1 MKDLMV
7 SIIVPTYNH
16 EKYIKK
22 ALDSILMQ
30 KTQYSYEVLV
40 GEDASTDHTRN
51 VIEQYEKEY
60 PGKINVFYRQEN
72 LSKAKYSNSADLKRR
87 TKGKYII
94 ILEGDDFWISNEKI
108 EKQVNFLE
116 KNPEYVAI
124 AHNCVVVDE
133 NDNPNGDV
141 YPECKAEEYTF
152 KQYLCGIYPGQLATM
167 LCRNFMIQDIF
178 DKTILEKNLSPGDKL
193 IYFGLLTNG
202 KIYCMQEQMSA
213 YRHIRKGGS
222 SYSANYKYD
231 FKKDENW
238 YSELLQLAYLQKN
251 IEGIKCAE
259 TLYLGCLIHGLKK
272 KQLSIKD
279 FIQYKKN
286 IKAFIIAFCGYIE
299 RMYAIY
305 ISKNGRAN

>member
-1 MKDLMV
+1 MKELML

-22 ALDSILMQ
+22 ALESILMQ
-30 KTQYSYEVLV
+30 KTKYSYEVLV
-40 GEDASTDHTRN
+40 GEDASTDNTRN
-51 VIEQYEKEY
+51 VIKQYEKEH
-60 PGKINVFYRQEN
+60 PGKITVFYRQQN
-72 LSKAKYSNSADLKRR
+72 LSKSKYSNSADLRR
-87 TKGKYII
+87 RAKGKYII
-94 ILEGDDFWISNEKI
+94 TLEGDDFWTSDEKI
-108 EKQVNFLE
+108 EKQINFLE
-116 KNPEYVAI
+116 GHPDYVAI

-133 NDNPNGDV
+133 NDNPNGDI
-141 YPECKAEEYTF
+141 YPECKVEEYTF

-193 IYFGLLTNG
+193 IYFGLLTSG

-238 YSELLQLAYLQKN
+238 YSELLQLAYVQKH
-251 IEGIKCAE
+251 IEGINCAE

-272 KQLSIKD
+272 KQLSIRY
-279 FIQYKKN
+279 FIQYKRN
-286 IKAFIIAFCGYIE
+286 IKNFINAFYGYIE
-299 RMYAIY
+299 RMYAIH
-305 ISKNGRAN
+305 ISKKGRAN